1 MEFWRSISEGNSMKN
16 NVIKSSSEL
25 DKFRKELKRE
35 ASKMHPEI
43 SICVSTGCVA
53 RGSLDVLAALK
64 KELTNM
70 GLEEA
75 FKVKETGCQGFCEKG
90 PKITVYPEN
99 ISYFQVKP
107 DDVPD
112 IIESIQEKKILQR
125 LLYKGSSTEA
135 HLEKLEDIP
144 FYKYQKRVLLANNE
158 IIDPTKIE
166 DYLIVGGYSA
176 LQKALFKMTDEEVL
190 EEVKKSKL
198 RGRGGGGFPTGDK
211 WESTRISY
219 GDPKYVIVNCDEGDP
234 GAFMDRSL
242 MEGNPYS
249 VLEGLTIGAYA
260 IGASK
265 GYVYV
270 RAEYPIAFKNIKLA
284 IENARKHGL
293 LGENILGS
301 GFSFDVKVHIG
312 AGAFISGESSALM
325 EAIEG
330 RVGEPR
336 PKYVHTSEKG
346 IKGKPSCLNNVK
358 TWANVP
364 LIILNGA
371 DWFRSIGTEKSSGTK
386 IFSLVGN
393 VNNTGLIEV
402 PMGITLHDLIYKIG
416 GGVKNNKKFKAVQT
430 GGPSGGL
437 IPEQYLDLPVDF
449 DTLQSVGSMMGS
461 GGLVVMDE
469 DTCMVDTAR
478 YFVDFLL
485 GESCG
490 KCIPCR
496 EGLRVL
502 SVILNDICEGRGKPD
517 DIETIN
523 DVLETME
530 SASLCSLGTTA
541 VNPVRS
547 SLKYFGDE
555 WTAHIEKKQC
565 PAKKCKALIDYYIDP
580 VACKSCLKCT
590 NSCPVDAISG
600 EKKKPQYIDQA
611 LCIKCGTCYDVCMFN
626 AVNKLSG
633 EPIPKAASRRG
644 E

>member
-1 MEFWRSISEGNSMKN
+1 
-16 NVIKSSSEL
+16 
-25 DKFRKELKRE
+25 
-35 ASKMHPEI
+35 
-43 SICVSTGCVA
+43 
-53 RGSLDVLAALK
+53 
-64 KELTNM
+64 
-70 GLEEA
+70 
-75 FKVKETGCQGFCEKG
+75 
-90 PKITVYPEN
+90 
-99 ISYFQVKP
+99 
-107 DDVPD
+107 
-112 IIESIQEKKILQR
+112 
-125 LLYKGSSTEA
+125 
-135 HLEKLEDIP
+135 
-144 FYKYQKRVLLANNE
+144 
-158 IIDPTKIE
+158 
-166 DYLIVGGYSA
+166 
-176 LQKALFKMTDEEVL
+176 
-190 EEVKKSKL
+190 
-198 RGRGGGGFPTGDK
+198 
-211 WESTRISY
+211 
-219 GDPKYVIVNCDEGDP
+219 
-234 GAFMDRSL
+234 
-242 MEGNPYS
+242 
-249 VLEGLTIGAYA
+249 
-260 IGASK
+260 
-265 GYVYV
+265 
-270 RAEYPIAFKNIKLA
+270 
-284 IENARKHGL
+284 
-293 LGENILGS
+293 
-301 GFSFDVKVHIG
+301 
-312 AGAFISGESSALM
+312 
-325 EAIEG
+325 
-330 RVGEPR
+330 
-336 PKYVHTSEKG
+336 
-346 IKGKPSCLNNVK
+346 
-358 TWANVP
+358 
-364 LIILNGA
+364 
-371 DWFRSIGTEKSSGTK
+371 
-386 IFSLVGN
+386 
-393 VNNTGLIEV
+393 
-402 PMGITLHDLIYKIG
+402 LIYKIG

-461 GGLVVMDE
+461 GGLVVMNE

-517 DIETIN
+517 DLETIN

-565 PAKKCKALIDYYIDP
+565 PAKKCKALIDYYIDQ